1 MTGRF
6 PALTPGDMSP
16 AQARVAQSIAG
27 TRGGNGARG
36 PFNMWLRVP
45 ELADRMQRVGAY
57 IRYEAGLD
65 QKLVEFAIC
74 VTAKAWNA
82 PYEWH
87 AHAPLA
93 VQAGLNPAHLAAIV
107 AGQAPQGLDT
117 AERLTHRIATA
128 LAADGA
134 LDDALFAAAMA
145 ELGEAALV
153 ELVLTCGYYT
163 AVAFTLNVAR
173 VPLPEG
179 ATPWAIPP
187 AG

>member
-1 MTGRF
+1 MSRF
-6 PALTPGDMSP
+6 APLTPETMTP
-16 AQARVAQSIAG
+16 AQARVAESIAG

-45 ELADRMQRVGAY
+45 ELADRLQQVGAY
-57 IRYEAGLD
+57 IRYEAKVG

-74 VTAKAWNA
+74 VTARAWNA

-93 VQAGLNPAHLAAIV
+93 VKAGLNPAHLAAV
-107 AGQAPQGLDT
+107 AADTVPDGLDP
-117 AERLTHRIATA
+117 AEAITHRVASA

-134 LDDALFAAAMA
+134 LADDVFEAAQAI
-145 ELGEAALV
+145 LGEAGLV
-153 ELVLTCGYYT
+153 EIVLACGYYT

-173 VPLPEG
+173 VALPEG
-179 ATPWAIPP
+179 GVAWAIPSG
-187 AG
+187 A